1 MTCLARAAGLL
12 AVLSGAAGLAVVPGG
27 PVAAQVLPTP
37 GSGPGLGPAI
47 PPLASPMPR
56 AGAAEARRAELD
68 RLLDG
73 LPQAPDEAAA
83 APIQARIQALW
94 AEGGSPAVG
103 LLLRKG
109 LRAMQAHESADAVED
124 LDAAITLQPD
134 FPESWV
140 LRGRAQAAA
149 GDRAAAAADL
159 REALR
164 LEPRHFGALAALSEL
179 QEEAGDAGGALRS
192 LEAALRINPFL
203 PGGEARRRELT
214 RRALG
219 DQT

>member
-1 MTCLARAAGLL
+1 MRRLALLLVLAAG
-12 AVLSGAAGLAVVPGG
+12 GAG
-27 PVAAQVLPTP
+27 AQVLPTP
-37 GSGPGLGPAI
+37 GAGPGVGPAI

-68 RLLDG
+68 RLLDA
-73 LPQAPDEAAA
+73 LPAAPDEAAA
-83 APIQARIQALW
+83 APIQGRIGALW

-109 LRAMQAHESADAVED
+109 LRALGASEAADAVED

-140 LRGRAQAAA
+140 LRGQAQAAA
-149 GDRAAAAADL
+149 GDRAAAASDL

-164 LEPRHFGALAALSEL
+164 LEPRHYGALVALSEL
-179 QEEAGDAGGALRS
+179 QEEAGDLGGALRS
-192 LEAALRINPFL
+192 LEAALRINPWL
-203 PGGEARRRELT
+203 PGGTQRRRELS